1 MEDIVQMCLHSYDLD
16 LLLQVLQLRALVA
29 MFFDHHEEAIKDF
42 KMMRRVA
49 DEIGDINSKTVAYE
63 RMGQAFTL
71 IREYH
76 LALKSHKK

>member
-1 MEDIVQMCLHSYDLD
+1 
-16 LLLQVLQLRALVA
+16 

-49 DEIGDINSKTVAYE
+49 DEIGDMHSKTVAYE
-63 RMGQAFTL
+63 RMGQAYTL